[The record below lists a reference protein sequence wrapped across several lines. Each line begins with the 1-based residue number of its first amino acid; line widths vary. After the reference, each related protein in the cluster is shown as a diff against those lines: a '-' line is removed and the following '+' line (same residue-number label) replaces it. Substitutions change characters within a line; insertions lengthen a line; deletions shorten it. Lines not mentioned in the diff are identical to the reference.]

1 MNPIFHELVLVR
13 DFVIATEKQWTHFPF
28 LSSQGICFLRN
39 WWGKHTEHRF
49 LLLWGLAC
57 QLSLIILEIPP
68 SYSMARYAMIGLGF
82 SLEKHKQHL
91 LPPPKAPMT
100 NQHMFLLR
108 IIQQNQWIY
117 WGYVLVSFFSTWHKL
132 ESNRKNHNWENASI
146 RFTIHKS
153 AGFSW
158 LIIERGRPSPPGM
171 VFP

>member
-1 MNPIFHELVLVR
+1 MNPLSLSIIPWDLLSKELM
-13 DFVIATEKQWTHFPF
+13 
-28 LSSQGICFLRN
+28 
-39 WWGKHTEHRF
+39 GKNTEHRF
-49 LLLWGLAC
+49 LLLWGLVC

-68 SYSMARYAMIGLGF
+68 SYSMARYSMIGLGF

-146 RFTIHKS
+146 RFTICKS

-158 LIIERGRPSPPGM
+158 LIIERGRPCPPGM

>member
-28 LSSQGICFLRN
+28 LSSHGICFLRN

-49 LLLWGLAC
+49 LLLWGLVC

-117 WGYVLVSFFSTWHKL
+117 WGYILVSFFSTWHKL

-146 RFTIHKS
+146 RFTIRNLQ
-153 AGFSW
+153 GFLDW
-158 LIIERGRPSPPGM
+158 
-171 VFP
+171 

>member
-1 MNPIFHELVLVR
+1 MNPLSLSIIPRDLLSKELM
-13 DFVIATEKQWTHFPF
+13 
-28 LSSQGICFLRN
+28 
-39 WWGKHTEHRF
+39 GKNTEHRF
-49 LLLWGLAC
+49 LLLWGLVC

-117 WGYVLVSFFSTWHKL
+117 WGYVLVSFFLNLTQAGVKQKEPQL
-132 ESNRKNHNWENASI
+132 RKCLHQIYYTQICRVFLTDNWERTTQPTRDGVPLS
-146 RFTIHKS
+146 S
-153 AGFSW
+153 CSW
-158 LIIERGRPSPPGM
+158 TA
-171 VFP
+171 

>member
-1 MNPIFHELVLVR
+1 MNPLSLSIIPRDLLSKELM
-13 DFVIATEKQWTHFPF
+13 
-28 LSSQGICFLRN
+28 
-39 WWGKHTEHRF
+39 GKNTEHRF
-49 LLLWGLAC
+49 LLLWGLVC
-57 QLSLIILEIPP
+57 QLSLIILGIPP

-117 WGYVLVSFFSTWHKL
+117 WGYILVSFFSTWHKV

-153 AGFSW
+153 AGLSW
-158 LIIERGRPSPPGM
+158 LIIERGRLSPPWI

>member
-1 MNPIFHELVLVR
+1 MNPLSLSIIPWDLLSKELM
-13 DFVIATEKQWTHFPF
+13 
-28 LSSQGICFLRN
+28 
-39 WWGKHTEHRF
+39 GKNTEHRF

-82 SLEKHKQHL
+82 SLENHKQHL

-108 IIQQNQWIY
+108 IIQQNQWVY

-132 ESNRKNHNWENASI
+132 ESNRKNHNWEKCLHQIYYMQICRVFLTDNWERTTQPTMDCVPLS
-146 RFTIHKS
+146 TC
-153 AGFSW
+153 SW
-158 LIIERGRPSPPGM
+158 TA
-171 VFP
+171 